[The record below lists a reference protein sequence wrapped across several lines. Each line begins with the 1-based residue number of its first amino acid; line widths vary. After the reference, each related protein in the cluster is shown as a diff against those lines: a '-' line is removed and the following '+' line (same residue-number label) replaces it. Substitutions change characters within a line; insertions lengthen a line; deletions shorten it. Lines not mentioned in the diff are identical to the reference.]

1 MPNPSDRSFEILKN
15 YQNKCENDVFFAM
28 SHGVHRGELKKGK
41 IDKREIFIN
50 KIKKLN
56 KEIIFDIY
64 GMNNIQP
71 IWGDSFINAIS
82 RSSMGINLSRGMPAK
97 YYSSDRIA
105 QLLGNGLLTFIDIK
119 TRFNDFLSNKEIVFY
134 KDIYDLSDKINKYKR
149 DEKDAKKIAKNGR
162 NTYLKNFN
170 STIIADYILSKTF
183 DYKSKYR
190 FIWEK

>member
-1 MPNPSDRSFEILKN
+1 
-15 YQNKCENDVFFAM
+15 
-28 SHGVHRGELKKGK
+28 
-41 IDKREIFIN
+41 
-50 KIKKLN
+50 
-56 KEIIFDIY
+56 
-64 GMNNIQP
+64 
-71 IWGDSFINAIS
+71 
-82 RSSMGINLSRGMPAK
+82 MGINLSRGMPAK